1 MGTASNLDEL
11 FMSSLQD
18 LYDAEKQI
26 LDALPKMAKQAS
38 SRELRQALER
48 HQRETEGQIE
58 RLEDIFEMM
67 DQRAKGKSC
76 EAIEGLIEE
85 GEEMMEETD
94 DPEVRDAGLIAAEQA
109 VEHYEIAKYG
119 TLRAWAEQLGM
130 QQAAQLLQ
138 QTLDEEK
145 RTDALLT
152 EIAMQSVNARAV

>member
-26 LDALPKMAKQAS
+26 LEALPKMAKQAS

-130 QQAAQLLQ
+130 QEAAQLLQ

>member
-26 LDALPKMAKQAS
+26 LEALPKMAKQAS

>member
-1 MGTASNLDEL
+1 DEL

-26 LDALPKMAKQAS
+26 LEALPKMAKQAS

-119 TLRAWAEQLGM
+119 TL
-130 QQAAQLLQ
+130 
-138 QTLDEEK
+138 
-145 RTDALLT
+145 
-152 EIAMQSVNARAV
+152 